1 MRLTTAGATGAAQKP
16 APVQA
21 PEVQAPEQPETS
33 VPAHDNQVEHDA
45 PPPSPDELEQR
56 YGVSDTSDTPAPQEE
71 RTEAHVR
78 PAEQPSPMQLTSPR
92 LLNAFTKMFRAI
104 MVFPGL
110 EQPGEV
116 AEAVSKISK
125 ISISAHQSLR
135 ERQIDVPLTTINELI
150 SDQWTASLFRQ
161 GELAPEISV
170 DWVVS
175 AFSASSELA
184 EQCSRDPLIDSE
196 QAAFLGA
203 VASLIVPLEQYQLFV
218 ATVTREKLNIDTDKL
233 YLSLADHFYSSIDE
247 LTKMTPL
254 ANAECK
260 VSLYRSLQEIFQ
272 SVWADWRDRIYSSTK
287 KLEDESQAYQYLLGV
302 DPEAE
307 CPGFPLSQVKH
318 DCHEV
323 LRRVVDSTVYVLNAK
338 RK

>member
-16 APVQA
+16 APAQV
-21 PEVQAPEQPETS
+21 PEQPETG
-33 VPAHDNQVEHDA
+33 VPAPDNQVEHDA
-45 PPPSPDELEQR
+45 LPPSPDELEQR
-56 YGVSDTSDTPAPQEE
+56 YGAPDTSGVAAPQEE
-71 RTEAHVR
+71 RTEAYVR

-92 LLNAFTKMFRAI
+92 LLSAFTKMFRAI

-110 EQPGEV
+110 AQPGEV

-125 ISISAHQSLR
+125 ISISAHQLLR
-135 ERQIDVPLTTINELI
+135 ERQINVPLTTINELI
-150 SDQWTASLFRQ
+150 SEQWTASLFRQ

-184 EQCSRDPLIDSE
+184 EQCNRDPLIDSE

-233 YLSLADHFYSSIDE
+233 YLALADHFYSSIDE

-302 DPEAE
+302 DPEA
-307 CPGFPLSQVKH
+307 
-318 DCHEV
+318 
-323 LRRVVDSTVYVLNAK
+323 
-338 RK
+338 